1 MRLKVLIAVCIC
13 AVALS
18 CTALGY
24 YIGKTHQPS
33 DDVQETPNTQ
43 ETPDLPDTPTFAAG
57 SGAEKDPFVI
67 ETTEDLSRL
76 AQYVN
81 SGSSFEGCHFV
92 LINDLDLASAEWTPI
107 GSYRYPFDG
116 SFNGNDHTITG
127 LSITKAP
134 LDTTG
139 QNNWHN
145 SIECV
150 GLFGLAG
157 DRSCIENL
165 RVEGRIAIDKPDG
178 PEKDDVIAGGIV
190 GMTRGKVYNC
200 HNACDISVSVPS
212 FESYINVGGVC
223 GVYTWESAL
232 IDSCSNTGALF
243 GEGPVVRI
251 GGVCGD
257 NDGHG
262 VVRNCVNLGNISVG
276 KRTENH
282 IVSYIGGIV
291 AHTANSTVSNCA
303 NYGTLQGLDVAG
315 GIVGRQYGTDDF
327 GGDSFIINCL
337 NDAQVTITERDLRC
351 GAVCGDTDYGSIDQ
365 CYYTGNE
372 VAVGQIM
379 LEAKVENMVQCA
391 ALSADERLEALN
403 AWVERNSNAESMY
416 TVWSLDAA
424 GRAVPIVL
432 P

>member
-1 MRLKVLIAVCIC
+1 MRLKALIILCLC
-13 AVALS
+13 ALTLS
-18 CTALGY
+18 CTAVGCA
-24 YIGKTHQPS
+24 THQS
-33 DDVQETPNTQ
+33 AADMEETPNIS
-43 ETPDLPDTPTFAAG
+43 EDSIFAAG
-57 SGAEKDPFVI
+57 SGTEKDPFII
-67 ETTEDLSRL
+67 ETTEELSLL
-76 AQYVN
+76 AQQVN
-81 SGSSFEGCHFV
+81 SGTSFAGCHFV
-92 LINDLDLASAEWTPI
+92 LVNDLDLTSVEWIPI
-107 GSYRYPFDG
+107 GSYAHLFNGR
-116 SFNGNDHTITG
+116 FNGNGHIITG
-127 LSITKAP
+127 LSITEAP

-139 QNNWHN
+139 KNEWHD

-157 DRSCIENL
+157 NGSCIENL

-178 PEKDDVIAGGIV
+178 PERDDVIAGGIV

-200 HNACDISVSVPS
+200 HNACDISVSLPGV
-212 FESYINVGGVC
+212 ESYINVGGVC
-223 GVYTWESAL
+223 GVYTWESGL
-232 IDSCSNTGALF
+232 IDSCSNTGTLF

-276 KRTENH
+276 EKTENH

-303 NYGTLQGLDVAG
+303 NYGTLQGTDVAG

-337 NDAQVTITERDLRC
+337 NDAQISVGGGDIRC
-351 GAVCGDTDYGSIDQ
+351 GAVCGDTDYGSIEQ

-372 VAVGQIM
+372 IAVGQVM
-379 LEAKVENMVQCA
+379 LEAKVGNMVQCA
-391 ALSADERLEALN
+391 ALSADERLKALN
-403 AWVERNSNAESMY
+403 AWVESSNSAESIY
-416 TVWSLDAA
+416 TVWSLDAS
-424 GRAVPIVL
+424 GRSVPIVL